1 MPFGGLL
8 TIGLLGLGGSIIGS
22 VGASSAANAQAGAA
36 TNAANLQYQ
45 LGQQSLAQQQNQ
57 FNTTQQN
64 FAPWLAAGSGALSQL
79 ETGLGITPQGA
90 PAAPGAAPIG
100 TGPPGINGLSGLPA
114 QQTVGGVAGGPR
126 SALLYANEG
135 GGSIPGGSVTAPN
148 QVGNAQGGTTSIP
161 AGGQIGYGSLLQG
174 FNQPFVAPT
183 AATEQ
188 NDPGYQFRLQQGQQA
203 LQNSAAAQGG
213 LLSGNT
219 GQALEQYAQN
229 YASNEYSNVYN
240 RALTEYQQRYNIFQ
254 GNQANTFNRLAALAG
269 VGQTTASQLGQ
280 LGQQGSANIA
290 NINASTGQQVGNSL
304 QNAGAATASGY
315 AGIANSLNGGI
326 GNISQ
331 YLMLQQ
337 AGLLGSSNPL
347 AEAGSIPA
355 AANGG
360 TYIPCWVAGEL
371 YGWYTPKWFAV
382 RNWLRDTPR
391 MRQFWLFYKQV
402 GERWAAA
409 IRTDRKLRLETQEL
423 FDGFLKEALRA

>member
-1 MPFGGLL
+1 VPFGGLL

-22 VGASSAANAQAGAA
+22 VGASSAASAQAGAA

-45 LGQQSLAQQQNQ
+45 LGQQSLAQQQSQ
-57 FNTTQQN
+57 FNTTQGN
-64 FAPWLAAGSGALSQL
+64 FAPWLAAGRGALSQL

-90 PAAPGAAPIG
+90 PAAPGAAPTG
-100 TGPPGINGLSGLPA
+100 AGPPAGMSGLPVQRTIPLPASA
-114 QQTVGGVAGGPR
+114 QGGIRFG
-126 SALLYANEG
+126 NEA
-135 GGSIPGGSVTAPN
+135 GGSIPPGAVTQPN
-148 QVGNAQGGTTSIP
+148 QVGNAQGSP
-161 AGGQIGYGSLLQG
+161 ATGSQVGYGSLLQG

-183 AATEQ
+183 AATQQ
-188 NDPGYQFRLQQGQQA
+188 NDPGYQFRLQQGEQA

-254 GNQANTFNRLAALAG
+254 GNQTNQFNRLAALAG
-269 VGQTTASQLGQ
+269 VGQTAASQLGQ

-326 GNISQ
+326 GNVSQ
-331 YLMLQQ
+331 YLLLQQ
-337 AGLLGSSNPL
+337 AGLLGGGSNPL
-347 AEAGSIPA
+347 AQAGSIPA

-360 TYIPCWVAGEL
+360 TFIPG
-371 YGWYTPKWFAV
+371 
-382 RNWLRDTPR
+382 
-391 MRQFWLFYKQV
+391 
-402 GERWAAA
+402 
-409 IRTDRKLRLETQEL
+409 
-423 FDGFLKEALRA
+423 